1 MFVHQILS
9 SKPSDVV
16 LTIAEDAT
24 IAQAAAILSERRIGC
39 LVVSGTGT
47 RADGIL
53 SERDIVREVGR
64 RGSACLSEAVS
75 TIMTRKITTCTRAE
89 SSEQVLE
96 IMTNG
101 RFRHIPVVEHGELIG
116 LISIGDVVKARIA
129 ELAMEKSAMQDMIMG
144 H

>member
-1 MFVHQILS
+1 MLVHQILASKS
-9 SKPSDVV
+9 SDAV

-24 IAQAAAILSERRIGC
+24 VAQAAAILSERRIGC

-47 RADGIL
+47 QADGIV

-64 RGSACLSEAVS
+64 RGSACLSEPVSAV
-75 TIMTRKITTCTRAE
+75 MTRRIVTCTRDHTADH
-89 SSEQVLE
+89 VLE

-101 RFRHIPVVEHGELIG
+101 RFRHLPVVEHGHLIG
-116 LISIGDVVKARIA
+116 LISIGDVVKARIS
-129 ELAMEKSAMQDMIMG
+129 ELAMEKDALEGMIMG

>member
-1 MFVHQILS
+1 MLVHQILASKS
-9 SKPSDVV
+9 SDAV

-24 IAQAAAILSERRIGC
+24 VAQAAAILSERRIGC

-47 RADGIL
+47 RADGIV

-64 RGSACLSEAVS
+64 RGSACLSEPVS
-75 TIMTRKITTCTRAE
+75 SVMTRRIVTCTRDHTADH
-89 SSEQVLE
+89 VLE

-101 RFRHIPVVEHGELIG
+101 RFRHLPVVEHGHLIG
-116 LISIGDVVKARIA
+116 LISIGDVVKARIS
-129 ELAMEKSAMQDMIMG
+129 ELAMEKDALEGMIMG